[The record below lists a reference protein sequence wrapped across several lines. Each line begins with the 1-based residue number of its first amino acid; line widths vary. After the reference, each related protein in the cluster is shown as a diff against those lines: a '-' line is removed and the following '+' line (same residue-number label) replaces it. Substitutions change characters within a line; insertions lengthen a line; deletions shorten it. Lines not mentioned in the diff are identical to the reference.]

1 MPDADQTPSAS
12 QTTALVAALL
22 AALVLWLYRDTAG
35 PETALR
41 LIMPVL
47 WLAVWSLACLG
58 TGVWAVRVLLGAD
71 DAPRLEVVLAAGAAA
86 FACVGAIAAAVGF
99 FGTLAVRLVVALAAM
114 EGLRLLLVSRVR
126 PRLPAIALVSCPGIL
141 MVAAGALTA
150 AVLTT
155 PPVMF
160 DALNY
165 HLAFPARWLGAGG
178 FVEFPRHFFSYY
190 PSAHGALYTSAL
202 ATVGPWG
209 AAAIHWWMGALA
221 VLAAGTLGERLAGPR
236 AATWSAAC
244 FALTPVTLEVAGFAI
259 ADLAVAAWAGAAL
272 VVLLSDDARHRPW
285 RAGALA
291 GALAGSAAAAKYLA
305 LATVV
310 VPVGLAAIVLV
321 FSVRPRRIGTAVAL
335 ALAAAVALAPWLARN
350 AAWTGNPVY
359 PYLQSVLGGPPC
371 ERDLA
376 RELDATELD
385 VATPSSPVV
394 RTVTAPIVRTFHP
407 LKSGGRLGP
416 QWLIL
421 LPVALMLPGLRGRT
435 ALALWVAAAAGTLA
449 WGATVHYARFMLPV
463 LVPAAALA
471 GTAAAALVSGTRS
484 RLIGSVFAVLMLGIF
499 GWNLMALATDFQLD
513 RVATVA
519 GQLPDD
525 DFRNRWVSYGPA
537 ITTINEEL
545 PNDAVILLVGEPRST
560 YIDRT
565 VLVEDPYRTP
575 WLVDLAR
582 GCTDPSELAARVSEL
597 GATHVLVNSSEMDFY
612 GGLRSKPDYW
622 ADATP
627 PERLVIERFLAE
639 DIRPILRTDTLLL
652 GEINPTN
659 VRTR

>member
-1 MPDADQTPSAS
+1 M
-12 QTTALVAALL
+12 ALVAALV

-35 PETALR
+35 LETILR

-58 TGVWAVRVLLGAD
+58 AGVWALRLLLGAND
-71 DAPRLEVVLAAGAAA
+71 RPRLEVVLATGAAA
-86 FACVGAIAAAVGF
+86 FAFVGAIAAAVGL
-99 FGTLAVRLVVALAAM
+99 FGTLAVRLVLALAAM
-114 EGLRLLLVSRVR
+114 EGLRLLVVSRVR
-126 PRLPAIALVSCPGIL
+126 PRLPAIALGSGPGIL
-141 MVAAGALTA
+141 LVAAGALTA

-165 HLAFPARWLGAGG
+165 HLAFPGRWLGAGG

-190 PSAHGALYTSAL
+190 PSAHGVLYTAAL
-202 ATVGPWG
+202 ATIGPWG

-221 VLAAGTLGERLAGPR
+221 VLAAGTLGERLGGPR

-244 FALTPVTLEVAGFAI
+244 FALAPVTLEVAGFAI
-259 ADLAVAAWAGAAL
+259 SDLAVAAWSGAAL
-272 VVLLSDDARHRPW
+272 VVLLSDDARGRPW

-291 GALAGSAAAAKYLA
+291 GVLVGSAAAAKYLA
-305 LATVV
+305 LATVAL
-310 VPVGLAAIVLV
+310 PVGLAAIVLAGA
-321 FSVRPRRIGTAVAL
+321 VRPRRIGTPIAF

-350 AAWTGNPVY
+350 TMWTGNPVY

-376 RELDATELD
+376 RELDATEFD
-385 VATPSSPVV
+385 VAAPSNPIV
-394 RTVTAPIVRTFHP
+394 RTVTAPIVRTFYP

-416 QWLIL
+416 HWLIL
-421 LPVALMLPGLRGRT
+421 LPVALILPGLRNRS
-435 ALALWVAAAAGTLA
+435 ALALWVATVGGALA
-449 WGATVHYARFMLPV
+449 WGATVHYARFLLPV

-484 RLIGSVFAVLMLGIF
+484 RLIGSVFAVLFVGIF
-499 GWNLMALATDFQLD
+499 GWNMMVLATDFQLD
-513 RVATVA
+513 RIATVA
-519 GQLPDD
+519 GQLPDEG
-525 DFRNRWVSYGPA
+525 FRDRWVSYGPV
-537 ITTINEEL
+537 IREINGKL
-545 PNDAVILLVGEPRST
+545 PADAVVLLVAEPRST
-560 YIDRT
+560 YLERE

-582 GCTDPSELAARVSEL
+582 GCTDPAELAVRVAEL
-597 GATHVLVNSSEMDFY
+597 GATHVVVNTSEMDFY

-627 PERLVIERFLAE
+627 PERLIIERFLSE
-639 DIRPILRTDTLLL
+639 ELKPIFRTDTLLL
-652 GEINPTN
+652 GEVVP
-659 VRTR
+659 R

>member
-1 MPDADQTPSAS
+1 MSARTRPNLPPFRS
-12 QTTALVAALL
+12 PRPWWPLCWQR
-22 AALVLWLYRDTAG
+22 LVLWLYRDAAG
-35 PETALR
+35 LETILR

-47 WLAVWSLACLG
+47 WLAAWSLACLG
-58 TGVWAVRVLLGAD
+58 TGIWVLRAFLGAD
-71 DAPRLEVVLAAGAAA
+71 HRPRLEVVLGTGAAT
-86 FACVGAIAAAVGF
+86 FSFVGALAATAGLL
-99 FGTLAVRLVVALAAM
+99 GTLSVRLVLGLAAV
-114 EGLRLLLVSRVR
+114 EGLRLLVASRVR
-126 PRLPAIALVSCPGIL
+126 PRLPAIALASGPGIL
-141 MVAAGALTA
+141 LVTAGVLTA

-190 PSAHGALYTSAL
+190 PSSHGVLYTAAL
-202 ATVGPWG
+202 ATIGPWG

-221 VLAAGTLGERLAGPR
+221 VLAAGTLGECLGGPR
-236 AATWSAAC
+236 AAAWSAAC
-244 FALTPVTLEVAGFAI
+244 FALAPVTLEVAGYAI
-259 ADLAVAAWAGAAL
+259 SDLAVAAWAGVAL
-272 VVLLSDDARHRPW
+272 VVLLSDDIRRRPW

-291 GALAGSAAAAKYLA
+291 GALAGCAAAAKYLA
-305 LATVV
+305 LATVAL
-310 VPVGLAAIVLV
+310 PVGLAAIVL
-321 FSVRPRRIGTAVAL
+321 SGALRPRRVGTPVAF
-335 ALAAAVALAPWLARN
+335 ALAAVLALAPWLARN
-350 AAWTGNPVY
+350 TVWTGNPVY

-376 RELDATELD
+376 RELDATEFD
-385 VATPSSPVV
+385 VATPSSPIV

-416 QWLIL
+416 HWLIL
-421 LPVALMLPGLRGRT
+421 LPVALILPGLRNRS
-435 ALALWVAAAAGTLA
+435 AFALWVAAVVGTLA
-449 WGATVHYARFMLPV
+449 WGATVHYARFLLPV

-484 RLIGSVFAVLMLGIF
+484 RLIGSVFAVLLLGVF
-499 GWNLMALATDFQLD
+499 GWNLMALASDFQLD
-513 RVATVA
+513 RVAVVT
-519 GQLPDD
+519 GQLPDEA
-525 DFRNRWVSYGPA
+525 FRDRWVSYGPV
-537 ITTINEEL
+537 IRTINEKL
-545 PNDAVILLVGEPRST
+545 PTDAVVLLVGEPRST
-560 YIDRT
+560 YIERT

-582 GCTDPSELAARVSEL
+582 GCTDPAELAARVSEL
-597 GATHVLVNSSEMDFY
+597 GATHVLVNTSEMDFY

-639 DIRPILRTDTLLL
+639 ELRPLKRTDTLLL
-652 GEINPTN
+652 GEIAE
-659 VRTR
+659 R